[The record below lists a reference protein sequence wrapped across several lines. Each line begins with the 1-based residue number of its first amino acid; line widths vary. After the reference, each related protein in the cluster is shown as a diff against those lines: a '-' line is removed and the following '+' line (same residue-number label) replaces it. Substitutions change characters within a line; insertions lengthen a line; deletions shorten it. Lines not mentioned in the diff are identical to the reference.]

1 MTGFENHVGITITN
15 SKIQLV
21 EIIFNNNRF
30 YLNNV
35 DEAYFNEPVNFD
47 DDKETKISSRIQ
59 GAFNEI
65 LIKKPLESKSVSFAL
80 PFELFNSLQVPYDN
94 TLLPQDLEE
103 ELRWEFTVL
112 YPFLSSKD
120 LAVQYIEVEKN
131 ELTNFNSIIA
141 IAIQRRYIQMVNN
154 FCINNNLK
162 LNFID
167 NIHMASERALTLN
180 YPSATKGLNL
190 SIYFSSK
197 HLSILYSLNGKPI
210 RLKVIALNDAG
221 EIPTLLFEESNLQES
236 FKINRGLIDNAF
248 ICGEDISETII
259 KTLENILGI
268 DFIYYNPFDKINP
281 EPKLFDNKFYVERYN
296 SFSPAAGIAMR
307 LA

>member
-94 TLLPQDLEE
+94 TLLP
-103 ELRWEFTVL
+103 R
-112 YPFLSSKD
+112 P
-120 LAVQYIEVEKN
+120 
-131 ELTNFNSIIA
+131 
-141 IAIQRRYIQMVNN
+141 
-154 FCINNNLK
+154 
-162 LNFID
+162 
-167 NIHMASERALTLN
+167 
-180 YPSATKGLNL
+180 
-190 SIYFSSK
+190 
-197 HLSILYSLNGKPI
+197 
-210 RLKVIALNDAG
+210 
-221 EIPTLLFEESNLQES
+221 
-236 FKINRGLIDNAF
+236 
-248 ICGEDISETII
+248 
-259 KTLENILGI
+259 
-268 DFIYYNPFDKINP
+268 
-281 EPKLFDNKFYVERYN
+281 
-296 SFSPAAGIAMR
+296 
-307 LA
+307 